1 MIPCHGYD
9 TFVDA
14 VCAEISSRTE
24 EIRAS
29 AIHER
34 QCAGGPASRRNT
46 LYIGGGTPSVLPA
59 EKLGK
64 IAMACHNAVNGGDG
78 GNGSDEFHPFEE
90 FTVEVNT
97 DDIVTKGH
105 AYVEAL
111 RSFGVNRV
119 SMGVQSMDDRV
130 LKWMNRR
137 HDAASARKAY
147 RILKDAGM
155 ENVSIDMIFGYN
167 PACVLPAGVD
177 ASWSAQVMELL
188 DIAGDGTL
196 PTHISAYQLSIEEGS
211 ALAQMVSDGRYV
223 ELAEDECAEQYA
235 TLCRILRDSGYHH
248 YEISNFALPGYEAM
262 HNSAYWQHIPY
273 AGIGPGAHSLCRSG
287 RSAWDVDG
295 MGTWTRSW
303 NLPDVEAYIAASR
316 NGAWSGVR
324 ESEILSR
331 QQYREEEIMLS
342 LRTDKGISGAFL
354 AEDPCAAKNAEKLLR
369 AGALES
375 VGRDSMGGFA
385 LHELQLRIS
394 EDHMFVSDDIISE
407 LI

>member
-1 MIPCHGYD
+1 MPCHGYD
-9 TFVDA
+9 AFVDA

-29 AIHER
+29 SVPGG
-34 QCAGGPASRRNT
+34 QCAGGPASCRNT

-59 EKLGK
+59 EKIGK
-64 IAMACHNAVNGGDG
+64 IAMACRNAVYGDVG
-78 GNGSDEFHPFEE
+78 GNMSDEFHPFEE
-90 FTVEVNT
+90 FTVEVNP
-97 DDIVTKGH
+97 DDIVTKGL

-111 RSFGVNRV
+111 RSFGVDRV

-155 ENVSIDMIFGYN
+155 ENVSVDMIFGYN
-167 PACVLPAGVD
+167 PAYILPAGAD
-177 ASWSAQVMELL
+177 ASCSAQVMELL
-188 DIAGDGTL
+188 DIAGDGAL
-196 PTHISAYQLSIEEGS
+196 PKHISAYQLSVEEGS
-211 ALAQMVSDGRYV
+211 ALAQMVSDGRYE

-235 TLCRILRDSGYHH
+235 ALCRILRDAGYHH
-248 YEISNFALPGYEAM
+248 YEISNFALPGYEAK
-262 HNSAYWQHIPY
+262 HNSAYWWHIPY
-273 AGIGPGAHSLCRSG
+273 AGIGPGAHSLCRSD
-287 RSAWDVDG
+287 RSARDVDG
-295 MGTWTRSW
+295 TGTWTRSW
-303 NLPDVEAYIAASR
+303 NLSDVEAYMAAAR
-316 NGAWSGVR
+316 TGAWSGVR

-354 AEDPCAAKNAEKLLR
+354 SEDPCAAKNAEKLLR
-369 AGALES
+369 AGALEP
-375 VGRDSMGGFA
+375 VEGNGRDGLA
-385 LHELQLRIS
+385 LHELQLRIP

>member
-1 MIPCHGYD
+1 
-9 TFVDA
+9 
-14 VCAEISSRTE
+14 
-24 EIRAS
+24 
-29 AIHER
+29 
-34 QCAGGPASRRNT
+34 
-46 LYIGGGTPSVLPA
+46 
-59 EKLGK
+59 
-64 IAMACHNAVNGGDG
+64 
-78 GNGSDEFHPFEE
+78 
-90 FTVEVNT
+90 
-97 DDIVTKGH
+97 
-105 AYVEAL
+105 
-111 RSFGVNRV
+111 
-119 SMGVQSMDDRV
+119 MDDRV

-167 PACVLPAGVD
+167 PACVLPAGAD

-196 PTHISAYQLSIEEGS
+196 PTHISAYQLSVEEGS

-273 AGIGPGAHSLCRSG
+273 AGIGPGAHSLCRSA
-287 RSAWDVDG
+287 RSAGDVEG
-295 MGTWTRSW
+295 MDIWTRSW

>member
-24 EIRAS
+24 EIGAS
-29 AIHER
+29 VVPGR
-34 QCAGGPASRRNT
+34 QCAGGPASCRNT

-64 IAMACHNAVNGGDG
+64 IAMACRNAVYGDVG
-78 GNGSDEFHPFEE
+78 GNGSYEFHPFEE
-90 FTVEVNT
+90 FTVEVNP
-97 DDIVTKGH
+97 DDIVTKGD

-167 PACVLPAGVD
+167 PACVLPAGAD

-196 PTHISAYQLSIEEGS
+196 PTHISAYQLSVEEGS

-273 AGIGPGAHSLCRSG
+273 AGIGPGAHSLCRSA
-287 RSAWDVDG
+287 RSAGDVEG
-295 MGTWTRSW
+295 MDIWTRSW

-342 LRTDKGISGAFL
+342 LRTDKGISGAFF

-385 LHELQLRIS
+385 LHELQVRIP